1 MVKPFDH
8 SITVGKLSLNASS
21 DVGHVGQ
28 SHAQKPEQD
37 LSHLLDTQESPPRL
51 QKDLSRL
58 ESKGSWESGGA
69 MKQHM
74 LDEEKA
80 LLVALEKGKD

>member
-1 MVKPFDH
+1 MNGAKLVKPFDH

-37 LSHLLDTQESPPRL
+37 LSHLLDTHESPPRP

-58 ESKGSWESGGA
+58 ESKGSWESGGGHETTYA
-69 MKQHM
+69 
-74 LDEEKA
+74 
-80 LLVALEKGKD
+80 G